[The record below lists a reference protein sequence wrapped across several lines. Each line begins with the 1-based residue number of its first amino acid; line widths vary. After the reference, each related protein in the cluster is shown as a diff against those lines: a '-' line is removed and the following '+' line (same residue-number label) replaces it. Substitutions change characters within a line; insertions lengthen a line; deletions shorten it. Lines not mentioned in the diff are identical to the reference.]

1 MRRKGKRRNLKGS
14 FQLTGNV
21 LFGREPLPAKKRE
34 EESVK
39 NILPRELA
47 FDIDGVLADTFRVF
61 VETARQ
67 QYHVQVAYEDIT
79 EYDFRKVIDID
90 KEIARDIIQRIL
102 DDPIQM
108 GIRPIKGAVEVLS
121 LLTGEGPIFLVTARP
136 GRSAIYEWVLQQ
148 LQGVDR
154 NLIRL
159 EATGTHEEKIPILLE
174 HGIRYFVE
182 DRLDTCYLLATAQ
195 VTPIVFEQPWNQ
207 KPHPFIRVRSWSEI
221 GKMIAW
227 SRPTEGQERWLD

>member
-1 MRRKGKRRNLKGS
+1 MKIERFEDIVRPGNLS
-14 FQLTGNV
+14 
-21 LFGREPLPAKKRE
+21 RCEEKKRGQE
-34 EESVK
+34 RVG
-39 NILPRELA
+39 NISPRELA

-61 VETARQ
+61 VETARN

-90 KEIARDIIQRIL
+90 IEIARDIIERIL
-102 DDPIQM
+102 DHPIQM
-108 GIRPIKGAVEVLS
+108 GIRPIEGAVEVLR
-121 LLTGEGPIFLVTARP
+121 LLAGEGPILLVTARP
-136 GRSAIYEWVLQQ
+136 GRSAIYEWVLQH
-148 LQGVDR
+148 LQGVDS

-159 EATGTHEEKIPILLE
+159 EATGTHEEKVPILLK

-207 KPHPFIRVRSWSEI
+207 KPHPFIRVRSWAEI
-221 GKMIAW
+221 EQMIAW
-227 SRPTEGQERWLD
+227 SGSTYAKGCLRDASQKKS